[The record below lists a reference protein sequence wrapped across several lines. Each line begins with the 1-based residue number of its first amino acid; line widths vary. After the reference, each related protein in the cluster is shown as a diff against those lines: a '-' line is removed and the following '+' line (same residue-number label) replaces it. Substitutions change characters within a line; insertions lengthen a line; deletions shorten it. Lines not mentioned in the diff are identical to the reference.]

1 MRPITLTR
9 LSRAALRV
17 ACAGLA
23 LLALAVLGLALG
35 LTQLVRRSLR
45 DTLTWEGNRLLRAG
59 QRLDEAGQKI
69 EAAVRIL
76 VKEGGYE

>member
-1 MRPITLTR
+1 MTLTR

-35 LTQLVRRSLR
+35 LTQLVRRGLR

>member
-1 MRPITLTR
+1 MTRTLTR
-9 LSRAALRV
+9 LSRAALRI

-23 LLALAVLGLALG
+23 LLALAILGLAYG
-35 LTQLVRRSLR
+35 LTQLVRRALW
-45 DTLTWEGNRLLRAG
+45 DTLTWEGNRLYRAG

-69 EAAVRIL
+69 TAAVRIL

>member
-1 MRPITLTR
+1 VTLTR
-9 LSRAALRV
+9 FSRAALRV

-35 LTQLVRRSLR
+35 LTQLVRRGLR
-45 DTLTWEGNRLLRAG
+45 DTLTWEGNRLYRAG